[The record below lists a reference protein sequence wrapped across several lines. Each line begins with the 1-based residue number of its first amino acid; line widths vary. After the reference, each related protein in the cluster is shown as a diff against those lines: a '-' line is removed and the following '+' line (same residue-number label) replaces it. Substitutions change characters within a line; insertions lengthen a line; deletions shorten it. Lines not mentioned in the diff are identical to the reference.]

1 VGTKKNKKQNNNP
14 SVDETLAKISEMVE
28 TMEQIYFKNMLWLR
42 SYDKKLH
49 KKLEKMANKILED
62 KSKEKYAVELNK
74 EAALDIIYRK
84 DKTFL
89 YNCEPFIYGDDVAT
103 EVKKSK
109 KIAFIGTGLGTH
121 ITSTLKE
128 LKPKKIL
135 VYEKNVQIFRCSLY
149 VTDYETLSGIS
160 DIKFAIDSKF
170 DESKYDEVVKF
181 DKY

>member
-1 VGTKKNKKQNNNP
+1 LGTKKNKKVNNDL
-14 SVDETLAKISEMVE
+14 SVEDTLAKISEMVE
-28 TMEQIYFKNMLWLR
+28 TMEQIYFKNMLWLK

-49 KKLEKMANKILED
+49 KKLEKVANKILEN

-74 EAALDIIYRK
+74 LAALDIILRK
-84 DKTFL
+84 DKTFM
-89 YNCEPFIYGDDVAT
+89 YNCEPFVYGDDKVS
-103 EVKKSK
+103 EIKKSK

-121 ITSTLKE
+121 ITSALKE

-135 VYEKNVQIFRCSLY
+135 VYEKDVQIFRCSLY
-149 VTDYETLSGIS
+149 VTDYETLSSIS